1 MRRPLL
7 LPLLLRPVETS
18 LISGL
23 LTRTTKEDE
32 EDSVVEGV
40 VVLLIQIE
48 ALARAKVKIMALD
61 LFLVEED
68 EEDTLVGDRTLM
80 MRTTTSLAQMMILR
94 NSVRQE
100 EEEASEEEEVV
111 SVEDEEATLEVTM
124 MDTLPEDVAALE
136 EEAEDV
142 VDLKAISMVEMA
154 GKVVGEEVEVAS
166 VEEEEHLMVSEEEGE
181 DEAPSENENSDK
193 DSCIRTI

>member
-1 MRRPLL
+1 
-7 LPLLLRPVETS
+7 
-18 LISGL
+18 
-23 LTRTTKEDE
+23 
-32 EDSVVEGV
+32 
-40 VVLLIQIE
+40 
-48 ALARAKVKIMALD
+48 
-61 LFLVEED
+61 
-68 EEDTLVGDRTLM
+68 
-80 MRTTTSLAQMMILR
+80 
-94 NSVRQE
+94 
-100 EEEASEEEEVV
+100 
-111 SVEDEEATLEVTM
+111 M